1 MHGVLAR
8 DNRNRIRIGIGIEN
22 RDEIGTGTGI
32 GIGIG
37 IGIGTGIGIL
47 IGQVSARLDQRL
59 SRRRTGLGGVLGL
72 GRGEGA
78 WGGYECCISETWMGV
93 ICRWK
98 YGWIDG

>member
-37 IGIGTGIGIL
+37 IGIRSIASERRWENLLSTIL
-47 IGQVSARLDQRL
+47 R
-59 SRRRTGLGGVLGL
+59 
-72 GRGEGA
+72 
-78 WGGYECCISETWMGV
+78 
-93 ICRWK
+93 
-98 YGWIDG
+98 DGNLWVANH